1 MKNTQKKE
9 FEKTRNFQ
17 FSAKKYFEVP
27 MDAFSQKFSSNL
39 PTNLN
44 MWIKVVLKIFETEK
58 LVCNVS
64 PVSRM
69 WIQYK
74 TASKPIP
81 VLQSKQ
87 NQGQLPSTKCKG
99 LRNHQTTSQMAH
111 LSPSFSKNCL
121 PTIVPSNLQKLD
133 SALWWLFISVWTQKE
148 AAWHEGSLT
157 RNQTNDLFPGDPSIS
172 KQSIRKLA

>member
-27 MDAFSQKFSSNL
+27 MDAFSQKISSNL

-44 MWIKVVLKIFETEK
+44 MWIKVVFKIFETEK
-58 LVCNVS
+58 VVCNLS
-64 PVSRM
+64 PASGM

-74 TASKPIP
+74 TASKPMP

-99 LRNHQTTSQMAH
+99 LRNHQRISQMAH
-111 LSPSFSKNCL
+111 LSPSFSKNRL
-121 PTIVPSNLQKLD
+121 LTIVPSNLQKLD
-133 SALWWLFISVWTQKE
+133 SALWWLSSLCGLRKKLHGTKAADKE
-148 AAWHEGSLT
+148 S
-157 RNQTNDLFPGDPSIS
+157 NQWFVPRRSFYL
-172 KQSIRKLA
+172 KAEH